1 MLQLPCCNFQSAY
14 YIFFVCFILFEF
26 FPRCSVFYIKG
37 VSLLLNIHSAR
48 CSVYLN
54 FSDKSRYV
62 KKIVNKTKS
71 RFSIRIQIFIAK
83 CWRFAFVLE
92 LLKSLRKVL
101 DSALATIC
109 FPFYVIKWLPV
120 HLHSHIKLGV
130 FSIGYSTVW
139 WILAMGLADLLGIAD
154 LHCKKVESTKWL
166 KHKLRYTIGGWKIEQ
181 TDGRSGFPYLWGLLG
196 DAWYL
201 SCGSLGVGWSSLAMG

>member
-109 FPFYVIKWLPV
+109 FPFYAIKWLPV

-154 LHCKKVESTKWL
+154 LHCKKRQKYLMVKTQAESHDRRQIVWTNQWQIWVSFSFEVCL
-166 KHKLRYTIGGWKIEQ
+166 AGICH
-181 TDGRSGFPYLWGLLG
+181 TDLWGF
-196 DAWYL
+196 
-201 SCGSLGVGWSSLAMG
+201 S